1 MLEAHSCRRRRP
13 VKSLVQQTEV
23 LRDNLQREVEVTARL
38 QGVDLGTGIAAV
50 QKAIADLKMPP
61 SVRVVYGG
69 TCQEQQKSFSDLAT
83 VLVLAVVLI
92 FLVLTVELTERD
104 RSGVQQQVRE
114 RRRRHIPRGDLST
127 IHRDIRR
134 AMTTH

>member
-1 MLEAHSCRRRRP
+1 
-13 VKSLVQQTEV
+13 
-23 LRDNLQREVEVTARL
+23 VTARL

-69 TCQEQQKSFSDLAT
+69 TYQEQQKSFSDLAT

-92 FLVLTVELTERD
+92 FLVLTVEFRTFTAPVAILSSAILST
-104 RSGVQQQVRE
+104 SGVFLALMIRK
-114 RRRRHIPRGDLST
+114 PRST
-127 IHRDIRR
+127 CPHSWV
-134 AMTTH
+134 